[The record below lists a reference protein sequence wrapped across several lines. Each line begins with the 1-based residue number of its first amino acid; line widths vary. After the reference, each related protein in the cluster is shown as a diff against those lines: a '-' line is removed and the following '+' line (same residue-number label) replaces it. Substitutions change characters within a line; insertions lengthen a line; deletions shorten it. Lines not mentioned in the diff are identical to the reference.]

1 MLPFSQAADNNKDPI
16 LEVLRD
22 YFTAPGELLEIG
34 AGTGQHAV
42 WLAPRLPHLGWTP
55 SEQPDY
61 LPALLPRLAA
71 EAADNLHPAI
81 GLRVQDEAAWPDGPF
96 EYMLTV
102 NTFHIMSRDQ
112 VSCCIDQACRRLAP
126 GGRFAV
132 YGPFRYSGRPTTDSN
147 RLFDETLR
155 ARDPAMGL
163 RDQEWVVARFA
174 DHGRALLGD
183 HDMPANNR
191 VLVFG

>member
-1 MLPFSQAADNNKDPI
+1 MLPFSQAAENNKGP
-16 LEVLRD
+16 LFEVLSQ
-22 YFTAPGELLEIG
+22 YLTAPGTLLEIG

-42 WLAPRLPHLGWTP
+42 WLAPRFPHIHWTP
-55 SEQPDY
+55 SEQPHY
-61 LPALLPRLAA
+61 LDALLPRLAA
-71 EAADNLHPAI
+71 EPATNLGPAV
-81 GLRVQDEAAWPDGPF
+81 GLSVQDDVAWPDGPF
-96 EYMLTV
+96 DYLLTV

-112 VSCCIDQACRRLAP
+112 VMHCIDQACRRLTS
-126 GGRFAV
+126 GGRFVV
-132 YGPFRYSGRPTTDSN
+132 YGPFRYGGQPTTDSN
-147 RLFDETLR
+147 RRFDESLR

-183 HDMPANNR
+183 HAMPANNR

>member
-1 MLPFSQAADNNKDPI
+1 MLPFSQAAENNKGP
-16 LEVLRD
+16 LFEVLSQ
-22 YFTAPGELLEIG
+22 YLTAPGTLLEIG

-42 WLAPRLPHLGWTP
+42 WLAPRFPHIHWTP

-61 LPALLPRLAA
+61 LDALLPRLAA
-71 EAADNLHPAI
+71 EPAANL
-81 GLRVQDEAAWPDGPF
+81 GLAVGLSVQDDAAWPDGPF
-96 EYMLTV
+96 DYVLTV

-112 VSCCIDQACRRLAP
+112 VMHCIDQACRRLTS

-132 YGPFRYSGRPTTDSN
+132 YGPFRYGGQPTTDSN
-147 RLFDETLR
+147 RRFDESLR

-183 HDMPANNR
+183 HAMPANNR

>member
-1 MLPFSQAADNNKDPI
+1 MLPFSQAADNNKGPI
-16 LEVLRD
+16 HDVLRD
-22 YFTAPGELLEIG
+22 YFVAPGELLEIG

-42 WLAPRLPHLGWTP
+42 WLAPRFADIGWTP

-61 LPALLPRLAA
+61 LDALLPRLAA
-71 EAADNLHPAI
+71 EPADNLRPAI
-81 GLRVQDEAAWPDGPF
+81 GLSVQDDAAWPAGPF
-96 EYMLTV
+96 DYVLTV

-112 VSCCIDQACRRLAP
+112 VACCIDQACRRLTP

-132 YGPFRYSGRPTTDSN
+132 YGPFRYGGQPTTDSN
-147 RLFDETLR
+147 RRFDESLR

-174 DHGRALLGD
+174 DHRRALLGD
-183 HDMPANNR
+183 HAMPANNR

>member
-1 MLPFSQAADNNKDPI
+1 MLPFSQAADNNKGPI

-22 YFTAPGELLEIG
+22 RFTAPGELLEIG

-42 WLAPRLPHLGWTP
+42 WLAPRFPHIGWTP

-61 LPALLPRLAA
+61 LDALLPRLAA
-71 EAADNLHPAI
+71 EPADNLRPAL
-81 GLRVQDEAAWPDGPF
+81 GLSVQDEAAWPDGPF
-96 EYMLTV
+96 DYFLTV
-102 NTFHIMSRDQ
+102 NTFHIMALDQ
-112 VSCCIDQACRRLAP
+112 VVDCIHRACRRLAP

-132 YGPFRYSGRPTTDSN
+132 YGPFRYGGQPTTDSN
-147 RLFDETLR
+147 RRFDESLR
-155 ARDPAMGL
+155 DRDPAMGL

-174 DHGRALLGD
+174 DHGLALLGD
-183 HDMPANNR
+183 HAMPANNR